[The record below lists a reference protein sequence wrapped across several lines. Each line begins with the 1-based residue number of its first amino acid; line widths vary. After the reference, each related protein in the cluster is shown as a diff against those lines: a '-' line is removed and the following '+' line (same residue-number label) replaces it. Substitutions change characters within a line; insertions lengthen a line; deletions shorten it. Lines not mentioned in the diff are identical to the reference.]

1 MSYQALL
8 FCPDEKTARTVT
20 QILSELEFNVE
31 PCVETFAAVKKL
43 MGTHFDAVVVDCDN
57 EQNAALLFKSARN
70 STSNQA
76 SLAVALVEGQAG
88 VAKAFRIGA
97 NLVLTKPINIE
108 QAKGTVRVARGLL
121 RKGDTAK
128 PGAPA
133 QASTPVAAAPAKPA
147 PQNPIS
153 AKPVPPAKPATP
165 AAAATPRP
173 SATPASKPAWPAH
186 AAVAS
191 SGPVSPDSAPS
202 DNDLQNNDLPE
213 ISLDDDITARAAATP
228 APPAIHR
235 PPAQSTPAG
244 SAPATSLAAAI
255 TKAKT
260 APKPVSPQA
269 SPATASSGAASAP
282 APARET
288 PANATPAQEAKPL
301 DIAES
306 SATAT
311 SAATDIATEPIES
324 SSPVTTG
331 LPPTSFTFGGNAT
344 ASESSGSSKKI
355 LLIVAAVVIV
365 AAVAYAGWSYFQG
378 RSNTPAIPVS
388 RPSTQPPLTANPG
401 QSQPTTAASTPAP
414 TDTAPTTPSVE
425 PTTKS
430 VVETP
435 STVEAAPAAISKK
448 PNNIAAAGKTA
459 QPDANEKPATAPLVV
474 KGGTVH
480 TSKPTT
486 EAAADA
492 PAPSMIGIAT
502 PGAGA
507 PPADL
512 VSGATGP
519 APVLQSVNISQ
530 GVSQGL
536 LIKKVQP
543 IYPKAALTMH
553 IEGAV
558 QLGATISKT
567 GDISSL
573 KVLSG
578 DPRLAAAA
586 IEAVKQWKYKPYL
599 LDGEPIQ
606 IQTTITLN
614 FKAPN

>member
-43 MGTHFDAVVVDCDN
+43 MATHFDAVVVDCDN

-121 RKGDTAK
+121 RKGDPAK

-133 QASTPVAAAPAKPA
+133 QASTPVAAAPSKPAPPKPTAAKPTPTAKPA
-147 PQNPIS
+147 
-153 AKPVPPAKPATP
+153 APAVAATP
-165 AAAATPRP
+165 AP
-173 SATPASKPAWPAH
+173 KPAWPAH

-191 SGPVSPDSAPS
+191 SAPVSSDSVPS
-202 DNDLQNNDLPE
+202 DNDSLE
-213 ISLDDDITARAAATP
+213 INLDDDVPAPAEAPP

-235 PPAQSTPAG
+235 SPTKSAPAA
-244 SAPATSLAAAI
+244 SAPATSLAAAMA
-255 TKAKT
+255 KAKT
-260 APKPVSPQA
+260 APKPVPPQV
-269 SPATASSGAASAP
+269 SPAAVSSGAASAP

-288 PANATPAQEAKPL
+288 PAQATPTQETKPL
-301 DIAES
+301 DIAE
-306 SATAT
+306 ATP
-311 SAATDIATEPIES
+311 AATTNPASDLDIPAEPVES
-324 SSPVTTG
+324 ARPAAE
-331 LPPTSFTFGGNAT
+331 PPPPSFTFGGNAIE
-344 ASESSGSSKKI
+344 SESSGSSKKI
-355 LLIVAAVVIV
+355 LLIIAAVAIV
-365 AAVAYAGWSYFQG
+365 AASAYAGWSYFQG
-378 RSNTPAIPVS
+378 RSSTPATPVS
-388 RPSTQPPLTANPG
+388 QPAKQPPLTANPAP
-401 QSQPTTAASTPAP
+401 SQPTAAASTPAP
-414 TDTAPTTPSVE
+414 TDTAPTTTPAESA
-425 PTTKS
+425 TKS
-430 VVETP
+430 VAETP
-435 STVEAAPAAISKK
+435 PPTEETAPAAISKK
-448 PNNIAAAGKTA
+448 AINIAAASKPP
-459 QPDANEKPATAPLVV
+459 QPDANETPAPAPLVV

-480 TSKPTT
+480 TSKPAT

-512 VSGATGP
+512 VGSGANGP

-558 QLGATISKT
+558 QLAATISKT
-567 GDISSL
+567 GDIASV

-586 IEAVKQWKYKPYL
+586 LEAVKQWKYKPYL